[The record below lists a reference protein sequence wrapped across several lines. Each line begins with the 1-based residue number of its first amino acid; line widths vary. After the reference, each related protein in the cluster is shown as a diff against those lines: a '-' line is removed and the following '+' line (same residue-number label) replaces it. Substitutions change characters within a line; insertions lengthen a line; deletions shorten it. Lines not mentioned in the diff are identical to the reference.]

1 MILCICT
8 VKVELV
14 QYSEQIS
21 LLASCRFT
29 NFCHRLWKDAANG
42 THLMIQQILKCLQV
56 TRSVSAS
63 TLRSWPLR
71 HDLNVQFVL
80 AYPPESRPGWLLW
93 RHLDLLKRE
102 MQVVWSNRYLVFFEY
117 LHLLTQND
125 ENPHFF
131 GTQIFHV
138 LFFVGLVNLR
148 SLRFGNS
155 EKIYDIIMIYA
166 WEQSKHPPST
176 RCRSL
181 IYPKWNS

>member
-14 QYSEQIS
+14 QYSKQIS

-29 NFCHRLWKDAANG
+29 NFCHRLWKDANG

-71 HDLNVQFVL
+71 HDLNVHFVL
-80 AYPPESRPGWLLW
+80 AYPPESCPGWLLW

-102 MQVVWSNRYLVFFEY
+102 MQVVWSNRYLGFF
-117 LHLLTQND
+117 LNTCICWHKMMNIFSLL
-125 ENPHFF
+125 EHKCSMF
-131 GTQIFHV
+131 
-138 LFFVGLVNLR
+138 FFVGLVNLR

-155 EKIYDIIMIYA
+155 EKIYDICMRA
-166 WEQSKHPPST
+166 KQTSAQHQVPKPDLSKM
-176 RCRSL
+176 
-181 IYPKWNS
+181 K

>member
-14 QYSEQIS
+14 QYSKQIS

-42 THLMIQQILKCLQV
+42 THLMIEQILKCLQV

-102 MQVVWSNRYLVFFEY
+102 MQVVWSNRYL
-117 LHLLTQND
+117 HLLTQND
-125 ENPHFF
+125 EKPHFL
-131 GTQIFHV
+131 GTHIFHV
-138 LFFVGLVNLR
+138 FFALVWWICVLWDSATR
-148 SLRFGNS
+148 KR
-155 EKIYDIIMIYA
+155 YMI
-166 WEQSKHPPST
+166 
-176 RCRSL
+176 
-181 IYPKWNS
+181 

>member
-29 NFCHRLWKDAANG
+29 NFCHRLWKDANG

-102 MQVVWSNRYLVFFEY
+102 MQVVWSNRYLGFFWIPASFDTKWWKSSFFWNTNIPCFIFRWSGESAFFEIRQ
-117 LHLLTQND
+117 L
-125 ENPHFF
+125 
-131 GTQIFHV
+131 G
-138 LFFVGLVNLR
+138 
-148 SLRFGNS
+148 
-155 EKIYDIIMIYA
+155 KDIWYNHDICMRA
-166 WEQSKHPPST
+166 KQTSAQHQVPKPDLSKME
-176 RCRSL
+176 
-181 IYPKWNS
+181 

>member
-14 QYSEQIS
+14 QYSKQIS

-29 NFCHRLWKDAANG
+29 NFCHRLWKDANG

-93 RHLDLLKRE
+93 RHLDLLKHE
-102 MQVVWSNRYLVFFEY
+102 MQVVWSNRYLGFFWIPASFD
-117 LHLLTQND
+117 TKWWKSS
-125 ENPHFF
+125 FF
-131 GTQIFHV
+131 WNTNIPCFIFRWSGESAFCEIQQ
-138 LFFVGLVNLR
+138 LG
-148 SLRFGNS
+148 
-155 EKIYDIIMIYA
+155 KDI
-166 WEQSKHPPST
+166 WSKEV
-176 RCRSL
+176 
-181 IYPKWNS
+181 